1 MVGAVVAAP
10 ARDRKDHSTNMAPRH
25 VLVTGATGFV
35 GASLV
40 LELLRT
46 TDDRVTCLVRASTD
60 RDPLDRLRA
69 NLGAAM
75 EGYGLGDLAP
85 EVIDRVGVVVGDLT
99 DPALADLAGELGRV
113 DTIWHS
119 AASLKYQDRDEVE
132 IRATNVSG
140 TADVVALAQAAGAED
155 FNYISTAYVAGDRS
169 GRIYERRVPDGTG
182 HNNQYER
189 SKIDAERLVDE
200 SGLHHRIFRPSIVIG
215 HSDTFVADSS
225 MGVFGFLKE
234 MSRFVRAFDAADMP
248 PITICAGSETS
259 LNFIPVDLVTSSA
272 VEIAEK
278 NSTDHYFHLTNG
290 HEAPVVDGITVACEL
305 IGLPTPTFTDDPSTL
320 SAIDK
325 RLNRYLDFYLPY
337 IAGERVF
344 DRTATDSVVG
354 DRCDFSLEHD
364 VLVRIVE
371 TWMESNAQL
380 AN

>member
-1 MVGAVVAAP
+1 
-10 ARDRKDHSTNMAPRH
+10 MAPRH

-40 LELLRT
+40 LDLLRT
-46 TDDRVTCLVRASTD
+46 TDDRVTCLVRPSTD
-60 RDPLDRLRA
+60 AGPLARLRV
-69 NLGAAM
+69 NLDAAM
-75 EGYGLGDLAP
+75 SGYGDEDLAG
-85 EVIDRVGVVVGDLT
+85 EVAARVGVVVGDLT
-99 DPALADLAGELGRV
+99 DPTLPDLARTIDPV
-113 DTIWHS
+113 DSMWHV

-140 TADVVALAQAAGAED
+140 TADVVALARAAGAHEL
-155 FNYISTAYVAGDRS
+155 NYISTAYVAGDRS
-169 GRIYERRVPDGTG
+169 GRILEGPVPPGTG

-189 SKIDAERLVDE
+189 SKIDAERLVE
-200 SGLHHRIFRPSIVIG
+200 SSGLHHRIFRPSIVIG
-215 HSDTFVADSS
+215 HSRTFAADSS

-234 MSRFVRAFDAADMP
+234 MSRFVRAIQDPSDLP

-278 NSTDHYFHLTNG
+278 NATDHHFHLTNG
-290 HEAPVVDGITVACEL
+290 NEAPVEEGIAVACEL
-305 IGLPTPTFTDDPSTL
+305 IGLPTPTFTDDPDAL
-320 SAIDK
+320 NAIDR

-337 IAGERVF
+337 IAGHRVF

-354 DRCDFSLEHD
+354 DRCDFSLHHE

-380 AN
+380 AG